1 MKPTSLSV
9 LDRRN
14 RLFASILWAMLALGI
29 AADIAAGL
37 PMGMIAT
44 LAVCGSVVCLLVTI
58 MAYRRIWPGTIM
70 YLVPFFLMS
79 LIGFLILSDP
89 EPIVSTYFLVYV
101 SIALMTLYS
110 NYRPILLASFLGA
123 LLTTYLHSDAQIR
136 EAIFPNESLL
146 YLFMYLAFIAA
157 ALAFS
162 SRFSSRLQQ
171 QVLKER
177 ADALQA
183 KEATED
189 MLDKL
194 KASILVL
201 NDFSD
206 SQKTNVADAGLIARE
221 VTGTFSEMSHAVGD
235 QSASVVNVTESV
247 QAMESVVRRLAAD
260 TAYLRQAASQ
270 TAGMAQAG
278 KQEIGTLAEE
288 VGRVT
293 ALSDTTVQVMQ
304 ELNEQNERVSSI
316 IGTITDISEQTNLL
330 SLNAAIEAARAGEQ
344 GKGFA
349 VVAGEVRK
357 LADNARQSAEE
368 VAAILSAVRERI
380 VEAHEQVRL
389 GQAAAATSYSATQL
403 VEQIIDQIAGTSD
416 TVKARSEEASASA
429 DRMNESYGTIA
440 YEMNRIASTVSQN
453 MAAVAE
459 VSASMAKQDHVMSDI
474 VEGYGK
480 LDELASELKQL
491 VVKNDGGDGRQD
503 A

>member
-14 RLFASILWAMLALGI
+14 RLFSSILWAMLALGI
-29 AADIAAGL
+29 AADLAAGL
-37 PMGMIAT
+37 PMAMITT
-44 LAVCGSVVCLLVTI
+44 LAICGSVVCLLVSI
-58 MAYRRIWPGTIM
+58 MAYRRIFSGAIM

-79 LIGFLILSDP
+79 LICFLIVSDP
-89 EPIVSTYFLVYV
+89 APIVSTYFLVYV
-101 SIALMTLYS
+101 CIAIMTLYN
-110 NYRPILLASFLGA
+110 NYRPILLSVVLGA
-123 LLTTYLHSDAQIR
+123 VLTTYLYSDERIR
-136 EAIFPNESLL
+136 SAIFPNESLL
-146 YLFMYLAFIAA
+146 YLYMYLAFIAA
-157 ALAFS
+157 ALVFS
-162 SRFSSRLQQ
+162 ARFSSRLQQ
-171 QVLKER
+171 QVLEER
-177 ADALQA
+177 ADALGA
-183 KEATED
+183 KETTEG

-206 SQKTNVADAGLIARE
+206 NQKTNVAGAGLITRE

-247 QAMESVVRRLAAD
+247 KATETVVRGLAAD
-260 TAYLRQAASQ
+260 TAYLRQAASE
-270 TAGMAQAG
+270 TAGMAQEG
-278 KQEIGTLAEE
+278 KKEIDTLAEE
-288 VGRVT
+288 VGRVA
-293 ALSDTTVQVMQ
+293 ALSDTTVQMMQ

-368 VAAILSAVRERI
+368 ISLILSAVRERI
-380 VEAHEQVRL
+380 IEAHEQVRL
-389 GQAAAATSYSATQL
+389 GQAAAATSYSATQR
-403 VEQIIDQIAGTSD
+403 VEQIIDRIAGTSE
-416 TVKARSEEASASA
+416 TVKDRSEEASASA
-429 DRMNESYGTIA
+429 DRMNESYATIA

-459 VSASMAKQDHVMSDI
+459 VSASMAKQDSVMADI
-474 VEGYGK
+474 VAGYDK
-480 LDELASELKQL
+480 LDALVSELRQL
-491 VVKNDGGDGRQD
+491 TVKSGSGD
-503 A
+503 